1 MRSPRREPARVE
13 RDGIRDAAPAR
24 PARRRKRWLRRATAA
39 ARSHSPRS
47 VSEPDR
53 AAQQA
58 LGGGWETSPTLVG
71 DRFAP
76 HPANDLAI
84 RDRCR
89 YRVRAT
95 APGCDRVRPDLGV
108 PRLPQS
114 TIWAARATPAIDHVE
129 ATRRRTRRLL
139 LCLGEA
145 GRARRC
151 FRVRAPGPA
160 RRPPPSARLPHLPS
174 SGHVGAPAQMAPS
187 GATLSPPWRSPR
199 SPGRPARGVSNG
211 IDQRTLLA
219 PRQAVVVDVSPTK
232 GKCERSAGPAWRPP
246 RRDWGVLS
254 HV

>member
-13 RDGIRDAAPAR
+13 GDGIRDAAPAR

-151 FRVRAPGPA
+151 FRVKHASDPTPPA
-160 RRPPPSARLPHLPS
+160 LRSPPRP
-174 SGHVGAPAQMAPS
+174 APS
-187 GATLSPPWRSPR
+187 L
-199 SPGRPARGVSNG
+199 ARDRFAEKRASGS
-211 IDQRTLLA
+211 R
-219 PRQAVVVDVSPTK
+219 
-232 GKCERSAGPAWRPP
+232 P
-246 RRDWGVLS
+246 RRVVRRSRFRPTRADRELS
-254 HV
+254 DSPVAGLRLRGAEPRRCIGNIPVRRSGRGLQRPLARHL

>member
-13 RDGIRDAAPAR
+13 GDGIRDAAPAR

-114 TIWAARATPAIDHVE
+114 TICSSVVVGGDTAADGASGQRE
-129 ATRRRTRRLL
+129 QRRRST
-139 LCLGEA
+139 
-145 GRARRC
+145 
-151 FRVRAPGPA
+151 
-160 RRPPPSARLPHLPS
+160 
-174 SGHVGAPAQMAPS
+174 
-187 GATLSPPWRSPR
+187 TWK
-199 SPGRPARGVSNG
+199 RPAVGPG
-211 IDQRTLLA
+211 DCCFALA
-219 PRQAVVVDVSPTK
+219 
-232 GKCERSAGPAWRPP
+232 RP
-246 RRDWGVLS
+246 VALAAAFA
-254 HV
+254 

>member
-13 RDGIRDAAPAR
+13 GDGIRDAAPAR

-89 YRVRAT
+89 YRVQAT

-151 FRVRAPGPA
+151 FRVKHASGPTPPALRSPPRPATLPRARSLRRKAGVRISAAPSSSSLALSPTRRRPGWRLRGPRRTPRRNRRRLPLSRTTGHVDGRHGRDPGCRFGPA
-160 RRPPPSARLPHLPS
+160 
-174 SGHVGAPAQMAPS
+174 GA
-187 GATLSPPWRSPR
+187 
-199 SPGRPARGVSNG
+199 
-211 IDQRTLLA
+211 
-219 PRQAVVVDVSPTK
+219 
-232 GKCERSAGPAWRPP
+232 
-246 RRDWGVLS
+246 
-254 HV
+254 